1 MAERDL
7 LGIATTVQISGHPI
21 HPLLVPLPI
30 GFLVGTF
37 LCDLAYMATGSGF
50 WAEAAFWS
58 LVAAIVTAALA
69 ALVGFIDFFGN
80 ARIRALSDAW
90 LHMIGNVTA
99 VVLALLSLLLRWGN
113 PEGAV
118 LPWGLLI
125 STVIVLLILFT
136 GWMGG
141 ELAYRHRVGM
151 LPDER
156 QHQ

>member
-7 LGIATTVQISGHPI
+7 LGIATTVQVSGHPI

-37 LCDLAYMATGSGF
+37 LCDLAYLATGNGF

-69 ALVGFIDFFGN
+69 AVVGFIDFFGN
-80 ARIRALSDAW
+80 ARIRALNDAW

-99 VVLALLSLLLRWGN
+99 VVLALVSLLLRWGN

-118 LPWGLLI
+118 LPWGLVI
-125 STVIVLLILFT
+125 STLIVLLIVFT

-151 LPDER
+151 LPNER

>member
-7 LGIATTVQISGHPI
+7 LGIATTVHVSGHPI

-37 LCDLAYMATGSGF
+37 LCDLAYVATGASF

-69 ALVGFIDFFGN
+69 AVVGFIDFFGN
-80 ARIRALSDAW
+80 ARIRALRDAW
-90 LHMIGNVTA
+90 LHMLGNVTA
-99 VVLALLSLLLRWGN
+99 VVLALLSLLLRSAD
-113 PEGAV
+113 PARAV
-118 LPWGLLI
+118 LPWGLAL
-125 STVIVLLILFT
+125 STLIVLLILFT

-156 QHQ
+156 QRQ